1 MTQDVRLRYLGH
13 STVVVDLE
21 GVRLLTDPV
30 LRDGI
35 GPLRRHGRA
44 LEPDDWAGVDAVLIS
59 HMHLDHLDLPS
70 LERLDRGVRLIVPAG
85 AGRLVRGRGFR
96 DVVEMRP
103 GERTQVG
110 PLTVTATRARHGGFR
125 PPLGPNGE
133 SVGYVAEGS
142 RRRAY
147 FAGDTDIFAEMGQ
160 LGDLDVALV
169 PVWGWGPTLGRG
181 HLDPARAADALTLL
195 RPRLALPIH
204 WGTLWPRGL
213 DRVRGSRL
221 HTPPQEFASRA
232 ADVAPGVEV
241 AQVPPGAREPVRL

>member
-1 MTQDVRLRYLGH
+1 
-13 STVVVDLE
+13 
-21 GVRLLTDPV
+21 
-30 LRDGI
+30 
-35 GPLRRHGRA
+35 
-44 LEPDDWAGVDAVLIS
+44 
-59 HMHLDHLDLPS
+59 
-70 LERLDRGVRLIVPAG
+70 
-85 AGRLVRGRGFR
+85 
-96 DVVEMRP
+96 MRP
-103 GERTQVG
+103 GDQTRVG
-110 PLTVTATRARHGGFR
+110 PVTVTTTLARHGSFR

-133 SVGYVAEGS
+133 SVGYIAEGS

-147 FAGDTDIFAEMGQ
+147 FAGDTDLFAEMGQ

-213 DRVRGSRL
+213 DRVRSSRL
-221 HTPPQEFASRA
+221 RMPPREFASRA

-241 AQVPPGAREPVRL
+241 ARVPPGAREPVRL